1 MKSFFPSAS
10 AALLLLFY
18 ACTEK
23 APIPKPRAYPRV
35 VYPERGYVRADADY
49 CAFTFEQPKYAI
61 MVRDTLFF
69 DEKPVSDCWFNLE
82 VPSLNAKIYCSY
94 YPVKS
99 RADYDKLVADA
110 FEMTNKH
117 NQRASYIQDYR
128 FDRPE
133 ARVHGMIFEVDG
145 PAASSYQFFVSDSSR
160 HFLRGAL
167 YFETKAKPDSLAPV
181 VAYMKKDVDHMLET
195 LIWR

>member
-1 MKSFFPSAS
+1 MKPFLFS
-10 AALLLLFY
+10 AAAFLLLLLH
-18 ACTEK
+18 ACTET

-35 VYPERGYVRADADY
+35 MYPEKGYVRADADY
-49 CAFTFEQPKYAI
+49 CAFTFEQPRYAK

-69 DEKPVSDCWFNLE
+69 DEKPASDCWFNLE
-82 VPSLNAKIYCSY
+82 IQALNAKIYCSY
-94 YPVKS
+94 YPIKS

-128 FDRPE
+128 FDRPD
-133 ARVHGMIFEVDG
+133 ARVFGMIFEVEG
-145 PAASSYQFFVSDSSR
+145 PAASSYQFFVSDSTR

-181 VAYMKKDVDHMLET
+181 VAFMKKDVDHMLET
-195 LIWR
+195 LNWR